1 MENIKKITE
10 LYDKDE
16 KELGRQ
22 LFNGLE
28 YEECMEFLTKNRL
41 TETKVK
47 RFLNYYPDSTI
58 QELTKARYELD
69 YPVRLILE

>member
-10 LYDKDE
+10 LYDKGE
-16 KELGRQ
+16 KELGKQ

-28 YEECMEFLTKNRL
+28 FDECMEFLTKNRL
-41 TETKVK
+41 TETKVLM
-47 RFLNYYPDSTI
+47 FLEYYEDCTI
-58 QELTKARYELD
+58 QALTAARYELD